1 MFASG
6 GISLGKLGAPVVPLA
21 LLCAVT
27 HVAATPIHAFETD
40 VTIVADATGTE
51 LAGAAESGLT
61 SSWHHQQGGWQHR
74 NWTEWRSDRH
84 AVGAAGVSAATSTPT
99 PTPTPASLGQ
109 ATVEEEVEIDQ
120 DVDASSLDKT
130 IVQKGGVAVTSTLSS
145 TRSSQPVS
153 TSLPGSNNSTIGANS
168 TSTTTTPSSS
178 SQCKCGYSLSAFN
191 DAYYPS
197 LAVLDAATLSSTADL
212 SALGWSVTTNGGGI
226 GGGYNDVR
234 ASGQASNVRLN
245 SGTLELVVPG
255 GQSASSGT
263 ITGAEL
269 AFGTALVSAHVTM
282 EAQLSDVVGSC
293 QSIFT
298 YHDGKL
304 AEGKGDELDIEV
316 VGIEKGLQVTNWDPE

>member
-6 GISLGKLGAPVVPLA
+6 GTTLYKLGTLVVPLA

-51 LAGAAESGLT
+51 LAAAGKTGAP

-74 NWTEWRSDRH
+74 NWTEWRSDRQ
-84 AVGAAGVSAATSTPT
+84 AGGAAGVSAATPT
-99 PTPTPASLGQ
+99 PTPTLATLGQ
-109 ATVEEEVEIDQ
+109 ATVEEEVQVDQ
-120 DVDASSLDKT
+120 DVDASSSDKT

-145 TRSSQPVS
+145 TRGAQPVS
-153 TSLPGSNNSTIGANS
+153 TPLPGSNNSTTGPNS
-168 TSTTTTPSSS
+168 TSTTTTPTSS

-197 LAVLDAATLSSTADL
+197 LAVLDAATLSSNADL

-269 AFGTALVSAHVTM
+269 AFDTALVSAHVTM

-298 YHDGKL
+298 YHNGKL